1 MASTVAEHA
10 QDAPREHPKRSDPL
24 RSFGCAHGCGPHRAN
39 TQAHHGCGGQG
50 SKEEG
55 RYHATDRSCDHHACA
70 RPLPEAAC
78 CRTASSPLNEGM
90 LAAQNPREDS
100 TRDARS
106 SPTHATH
113 YARVV
118 AQTAPEVRVARVEAA
133 RRALQEGTL
142 TLDGQAL
149 ADTLLQAVRAE
160 RRHA

>member
-1 MASTVAEHA
+1 MRP
-10 QDAPREHPKRSDPL
+10 PRVRPTSPR
-24 RSFGCAHGCGPHRAN
+24 
-39 TQAHHGCGGQG
+39 G
-50 SKEEG
+50 SV
-55 RYHATDRSCDHHACA
+55 
-70 RPLPEAAC
+70 LPY
-78 CRTASSPLNEGM
+78 RLLTPQRGM